1 MLMKWIQALG
11 MSLLLMVSAHADLTI
26 EITQGSEGALPIA
39 IVPFQQPV
47 TGAPAQNVDQIVTS
61 DLARSGR
68 FQPLPVADMLSR
80 PVQPNQVDFR
90 DWRALNVENLVIGQ
104 VMQRALAPLM

>member
-1 MLMKWIQALG
+1 MLIKWVQTLG
-11 MSLLLMVSAHADLTI
+11 LGLLLMVSAHADLTI

-47 TGAPAQNVDQIVTS
+47 TGAPTQNVDQIVTS

-68 FQPLPVADMLSR
+68 FQPFARYRYVVAPS
-80 PVQPNQVDFR
+80 
-90 DWRALNVENLVIGQ
+90 A
-104 VMQRALAPLM
+104 A

>member
-68 FQPLPVADMLSR
+68 FHHCPLPICCLARFSLIR
-80 PVQPNQVDFR
+80 LIF
-90 DWRALNVENLVIGQ
+90 VIG
-104 VMQRALAPLM
+104 VR